1 MIRQQALASIYQ
13 ESSQLGRDGVGFF
26 EAKYFRTNV
35 PLQVASA
42 VQLMLISILV
52 SFYLGHLIP
61 DHLIPV
67 QILVCVPSRQILRE
81 WDNI

>member
-1 MIRQQALASIYQ
+1 M
-13 ESSQLGRDGVGFF
+13 
-26 EAKYFRTNV
+26 
-35 PLQVASA
+35 ASA

-67 QILVCVPSRQILRE
+67 QILVYTPIVGQHLKLAKRKVSLGLGVLFPLDGGIGE
-81 WDNI
+81 G